1 MEENNNFKKAEAVLY
16 DYKNIQCKLDIIE
29 LKMTKIKSD
38 VSVKAVNYD
47 EKTQPTNAFHSSV
60 EDEVIIHDLR
70 LKELEKEKSDLLF
83 NKELVE
89 KVLNLLEDEEIELV
103 KLRYFSKKKSWT
115 SIAMQLNMTYDNCMK
130 KRKKIIDKICYYL
143 I

>member
-1 MEENNNFKKAEAVLY
+1 MEENNNFKRAEAVLY

-38 VSVKAVNYD
+38 VSVKAVKYD